1 LISSKFEHA
10 PFETVHLKMY
20 EFPATPENVVLLIF
34 GFPKLPPEPDVTD
47 HNPVPAEGFVADNVK
62 LVNPH
67 VDNPV

>member
-1 LISSKFEHA
+1 
-10 PFETVHLKMY
+10 MY